1 MTRSLLTVL
10 AAAAIGSLMFS
21 RCFAEIVPPRG
32 ASDARVRVVQ
42 YADDQ
47 VYRLHGFVG
56 YAIHIQLEEGEE
68 YVGLGA
74 GDAEGITVDVSQN
87 NVFVKPRALLIQTNF
102 TLLTNRRRY
111 HFDYTVGS
119 ATSMPAADDVI
130 YSLRFVYPSV
140 SHPDGSENG
149 IAAGPKARERNMD
162 YWYCGHAALRPV
174 SAFDDGVHTY
184 IRFSPR
190 GEVPAIFVQNEDA
203 SESLLNF
210 SIDAATGE
218 VVIHRVAPRFLLR
231 RGRTVG
237 CIVNQHYAGIGERLP
252 SGAASPEMTRE
263 RRGVRP

>member
-1 MTRSLLTVL
+1 VTRSSLTAL
-10 AAAAIGSLMFS
+10 AGAAFGMFIFS

-119 ATSMPAADDVI
+119 ATSIAAADDVI

-140 SHPDGSENG
+140 SKPGGEKV
-149 IAAGPKARERNMD
+149 IADLTKDRERNTD
-162 YWYCGHAALRPV
+162 YWYCGHASLQPV
-174 SAFDDGVHTY
+174 AAFDDGVHTY
-184 IRFSPR
+184 IRFSQR
-190 GEVPAIFVQNEDA
+190 GEVPAIFVQNEDD

-210 SIDAATGE
+210 SVDATGE
-218 VVIHRVAPRFLLR
+218 VVIHRLAPRFLLR

-237 CIVNQHYAGIGERLP
+237 CIVNQSYAGIGERLP
-252 SGAASPEMTRE
+252 SGAAAPEMTRE
-263 RRGVRP
+263 RRGARP

>member
-1 MTRSLLTVL
+1 MTRSWLTVL
-10 AAAAIGSLMFS
+10 TVAAIGTLMFS

-119 ATSMPAADDVI
+119 ATSIAATDDVI
-130 YSLRFVYPSV
+130 YSLRFAYPSV
-140 SHPDGSENG
+140 SQPGGEKA
-149 IAAGPKARERNMD
+149 IAAGPNVRERNTD
-162 YWYCGHAALRPV
+162 YWYCGHASLRPV

-184 IRFSPR
+184 IRFAQR
-190 GEVPAIFVQNEDA
+190 GEVPAIFVQNEDD

-210 SIDAATGE
+210 SIDVPTGE
-218 VVIHRVAPRFLLR
+218 VVIHRVAPKFLLR

-237 CIVNQHYAGIGERLP
+237 CIVNQQYAGIGERLP
-252 SGAASPEMTRE
+252 SGATTPEMTRE
-263 RRGVRP
+263 RRGARP

>member
-1 MTRSLLTVL
+1 VTRSLLTVL
-10 AAAAIGSLMFS
+10 AVAAIGSLMFS

-56 YAIHIQLEEGEE
+56 YAIHIQLEEGEK

-74 GDAEGITVDVSQN
+74 GDAEGITVDVSLN

-102 TLLTNRRRY
+102 TLLTDRRRY

-119 ATSMPAADDVI
+119 ATAIGVADDVI

-140 SHPDGSENG
+140 SKPAGEKA
-149 IAAGPKARERNMD
+149 IVAGPKVRERNTD
-162 YWYCGHAALRPV
+162 YWYCGHASLRPV
-174 SAFDDGVHTY
+174 SAFDDGVHTH
-184 IRFSPR
+184 ILFSQR
-190 GEVPAIFVQNEDA
+190 GEVPAIFVQNEDD

-237 CIVNQHYAGIGERLP
+237 CIVNQQYAGIGERLP
-252 SGAASPEMTRE
+252 SGATTPEMTRE
-263 RRGVRP
+263 RRGARP